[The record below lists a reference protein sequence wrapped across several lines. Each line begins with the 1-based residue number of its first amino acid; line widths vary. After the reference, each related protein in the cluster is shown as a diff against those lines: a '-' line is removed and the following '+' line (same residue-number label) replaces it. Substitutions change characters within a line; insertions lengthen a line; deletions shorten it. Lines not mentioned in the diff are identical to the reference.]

1 MPGQGNGA
9 GRRRDKRRALL
20 GQPGAAAVCL
30 LPERLGKGRIR
41 GEQPATRLMEVMEE
55 MGVKKRAGAAP
66 ARGLRSVLWL
76 DVAGGDRHGGD
87 QGQKAEVRGQL

>member
-9 GRRRDKRRALL
+9 GRRRGKCRALL

-30 LPERLGKGRIR
+30 LPERLAKGRIR
-41 GEQPATRLMEVMEE
+41 GEKPATRLMEIMEE
-55 MGVKKRAGAAP
+55 MGVKKCAGAAP
-66 ARGLRSVLWL
+66 ARGLSSVLWL
-76 DVAGGDRHGGD
+76 SVAGGDRQGGD